1 MKLVNSERE
10 PELLG
15 VECSEEDW
23 KQISQIVA
31 NLNQDLIDS
40 GYERYQAKALKKKDS
55 IYIKTK

>member
-1 MKLVNSERE
+1 MKLVNSNKD

-15 VECSEEDW
+15 VDCSEDGWRE
-23 KQISQIVA
+23 ISQIVA
-31 NLNQDLIDS
+31 SLNQDLIDS

>member
-1 MKLVNSERE
+1 MRLVNSERE

>member
-1 MKLVNSERE
+1 MKLVNSNKD

-15 VECSEEDW
+15 VDCSEDDW
-23 KQISQIVA
+23 REISQIVA
-31 NLNQDLIDS
+31 SLNQDLIDS

>member
-1 MKLVNSERE
+1 MKLVNSNKD
-10 PELLG
+10 PDLLG
-15 VECSEEDW
+15 VDCSEEDW

-40 GYERYQAKALKKKDS
+40 GYERYQAKALKKRDS

>member
-1 MKLVNSERE
+1 MKLVNNNKD

-15 VECSEEDW
+15 VDCSEDDW
-23 KQISQIVA
+23 REISQIVA
-31 NLNQDLIDS
+31 SLNQDLIDS

>member
-40 GYERYQAKALKKKDS
+40 GYERYQARVEMQDNS
-55 IYIKTK
+55 IFIKPN